1 MKRAILFA
9 LSLASCAGPD
19 LDGAAAASR
28 VRASAF
34 LLDECRDGGPCDPA
48 KVRALERPLLCSAA
62 AEVARHGGDAGVA
75 GCRP

>member
-1 MKRAILFA
+1 MKAILLLA
-9 LSLASCAGPD
+9 LASCAGPD

-34 LLDECRDGGPCDPA
+34 LLDECRADGGPCSPA
-48 KVRALERPLLCSAA
+48 MVRALERAQLCSAA
-62 AEVARHGGDAGVA
+62 AEVARHGGDAGVG